1 MKIKILYLYYDLMNL
16 YGESG
21 NIRVLM
27 RHLSDQGIEVYVD
40 KKSICDDLNFD
51 GYDFIYCGSGT
62 ESKQKVAL
70 SHLMK
75 YREQFRKVVEGEKV
89 ILFTGNSFEMLGK
102 SIISGSGNRY
112 KCLNINDFETEQTTF
127 NRITGD
133 VVANFLEIK
142 SPIVGFINKCSE
154 VKGIK
159 NSLFS
164 ILMGPGN
171 NKNENLEGIRYKNM
185 FGTHITGP
193 ILVKNPEF
201 LKYII
206 KLICRD
212 IKNFEYKEL
221 NYDNE
226 DMAYRNT
233 LKQLDK
239 RMKIK

>member
-27 RHLSDQGIEVYVD
+27 RHLNDQGIEVSID
-40 KKSICDDLNFD
+40 KKSICDDLAFD
-51 GYDFIYCGSGT
+51 DYDFIYCGSGT
-62 ESKQKVAL
+62 ESKQKIAL
-70 SHLMK
+70 NHLMK
-75 YREQFRKVVEGEKV
+75 YKDKFRKVVESEKV
-89 ILFTGNSFEMLGK
+89 ILFTGNSFEMLGRY
-102 SIISGSGNRY
+102 IISGSGNKY
-112 KCLNINDFETEQTTF
+112 ECLNINAFEVQQTTF

-133 VVANFLEIK
+133 VFAKFFKIE
-142 SPIVGFINKCSE
+142 SPVVGFINKCSE
-154 VKGIK
+154 IKGIK

-164 ILMGPGN
+164 ILIGPGN
-171 NKNENLEGIRYKNM
+171 NKNESLEGFRYKNT

-206 KLICRD
+206 KLICMD
-212 IKNFEYKEL
+212 MKNFDYKEL
-221 NYDNE
+221 NYYNE
-226 DMAYRNT
+226 EMAYNNT
-233 LKQLDK
+233 LKQLDN